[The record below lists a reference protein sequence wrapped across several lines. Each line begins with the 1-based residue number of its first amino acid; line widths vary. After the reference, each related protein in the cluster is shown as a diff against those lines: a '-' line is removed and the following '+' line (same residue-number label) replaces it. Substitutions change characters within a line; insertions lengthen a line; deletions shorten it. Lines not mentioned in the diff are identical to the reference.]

1 VPRAQ
6 FFAKRWDRWIHRRI
20 PRSHEIT
27 LNQRNLFIFPSAAG
41 MGFLALLLVLL
52 LVAINYQNNLIYGLV
67 FLLATVFVIA
77 IHLTFANLSGLVVKG
92 GANTPVFLGDR
103 ASIAIDV
110 VAKKRPRLSIKFELP
125 RQEPPAGAASG
136 ASTDITNGTVVGT
149 ATAHEPF
156 ATLAFAEA
164 GSITKCNVSAY
175 PLNRGAF
182 HAGRLLIESRYPL
195 GLVRCWSWIDV
206 AQTTWV
212 YPRPI
217 QPTMTSKYAS
227 SDKDDTST
235 PVLTSIDRL
244 GDDLHSFRAYQQ
256 GDALKQIHWPSVARG
271 DIPLVDLRAQ
281 NASDTEEIIDF
292 NDYPNVDNETRL
304 SWLCYRVAKAQAA
317 NRPFTLRLP
326 GKEIAC
332 HVSDQK
338 NSEALMALAQFPKS
352 HVPKGDV

>member
-1 VPRAQ
+1 
-6 FFAKRWDRWIHRRI
+6 
-20 PRSHEIT
+20 
-27 LNQRNLFIFPSAAG
+27 

-77 IHLTFANLSGLVVKG
+77 IHLTFANLSGLIVKG
-92 GANTPVFLGDR
+92 GANTPVFVGEQ
-103 ASIAIDV
+103 AAITIDV
-110 VAKKRPRLSIKFELP
+110 VAKKRPRLGIKFEFP
-125 RQEPPAGAASG
+125 RQVLPGEGATT
-136 ASTDITNGTVVGT
+136 ASTDIANATVVGT
-149 ATAHEPF
+149 TTAHEPL

-164 GSITKCNVSAY
+164 GTITKCKVSAY

-206 AQTTWV
+206 AQAVWV

-217 QPTMTSKYAS
+217 QPTVTTSYAS
-227 SDKDDTST
+227 SDKEDSST
-235 PVLTSIDRL
+235 QPLTSIDHVA
-244 GDDLHSFRAYQQ
+244 DDVYSFRAYQQ

-271 DIPLVDLRAQ
+271 DTPLVDLRAKH
-281 NASDTEEIIDF
+281 ASDANEIIDF
-292 NDYPNVDNETRL
+292 NDYTNVDSDTRL
-304 SWLCYRVAKAQAA
+304 SWMCYRVVRAHAV

-332 HVSDQK
+332 HASDLK
-338 NSEALMALAQFPKS
+338 NSEALMALAQFPKN
-352 HVPKGDV
+352 HVPAGSI